1 MAIDE
6 TGVTG
11 TRGSGIV
18 GLGRMGLGKARGQS
32 YGDSSYSFSIKG
44 SPMMED
50 DLAGDRSMS
59 KEEREE
65 EYDKMYNYTDTER
78 KKLLKDEVKTNLKTS
93 IDEAVTDRSLI
104 KKPSLFDKAKGIAS
118 EYLVE
123 EVDKTA
129 DLGKT
134 YLDVTSPLNVGTTI
148 LTSGIQTTTNLLNF
162 FGKNLGLSKGKL
174 NADKVIDII
183 DAPNNLVKGI
193 THGLI
198 DRGADAV
205 TGIIKGEDQGE
216 DQGGDRG

>member
-1 MAIDE
+1 
-6 TGVTG
+6 
-11 TRGSGIV
+11 
-18 GLGRMGLGKARGQS
+18 
-32 YGDSSYSFSIKG
+32 
-44 SPMMED
+44 
-50 DLAGDRSMS
+50 
-59 KEEREE
+59 
-65 EYDKMYNYTDTER
+65 
-78 KKLLKDEVKTNLKTS
+78 
-93 IDEAVTDRSLI
+93 
-104 KKPSLFDKAKGIAS
+104 LFDKAKGIAS

-148 LTSGIQTTTNLLNF
+148 LTSGIKTTTNLLNF

-216 DQGGDRG
+216 NQGGDRG